1 MGRREELLHA
11 EELGWRLLN
20 ALIEELSDEGL
31 VEPYGADGWSA
42 KDLMWHVAC
51 WAADCAR
58 ALDQMAAGVFT
69 GRTLE
74 EDTEIVNRRWF
85 ERSKRLDP
93 ATVRAEWQASRSMM
107 VERLAALHPLTPD
120 ADEWFDEAGPRHYEE
135 HLPELRAWV
144 QRRRQP

>member
-11 EELGWRLLN
+11 EELGWRQLN
-20 ALIEELSDEGL
+20 GLIEGLSDEEL
-31 VEPYGADGWSA
+31 VEPYAADGRSA

-69 GRTLE
+69 GQTLV
-74 EDTEIVNRRWF
+74 EDTETVNRRWYAQSQ
-85 ERSKRLDP
+85 RMDP
-93 ATVRAEWQASRSMM
+93 ATVRAEWWASRSMM
-107 VERLAALHPLTPD
+107 VDRLAALHPLTPD
-120 ADEWFDEAGPRHYEE
+120 ADEWFDEAGPRHYEQ

-144 QRRRQP
+144 ERRRQP

>member
-11 EELGWRLLN
+11 EELRWRQLS
-20 ALIEELSDEGL
+20 ALIEDLSDEEL
-31 VEPYGADGWSA
+31 VEPYAADGCSA

-69 GRTLE
+69 GQTLV
-74 EDTEIVNRRWF
+74 EDTETVNRRWF
-85 ERSKRLDP
+85 EQSQRLDP
-93 ATVRAEWQASRSMM
+93 ATVRAEWRASRSLM
-107 VERLAALHPLTPD
+107 VDRLAALHPLTPD

-144 QRRRQP
+144 ERRRRP

>member
-11 EELGWRLLN
+11 EELGWRRLNELL
-20 ALIEELSDEGL
+20 EGLSDGEL
-31 VEPYGADGWSA
+31 VEPYAEDGWTA
-42 KDLMWHVAC
+42 RDLMWHVAC

-69 GRTLE
+69 GQTLA
-74 EDTEIVNRRWF
+74 EDTETVNRRWF
-85 ERSKRLDP
+85 EQSKRLDP
-93 ATVRAEWQASRSMM
+93 ATVRAEWQASRSLM
-107 VERLAALHPLTPD
+107 VERLASLQPLTPD

-144 QRRRQP
+144 RRDRQP